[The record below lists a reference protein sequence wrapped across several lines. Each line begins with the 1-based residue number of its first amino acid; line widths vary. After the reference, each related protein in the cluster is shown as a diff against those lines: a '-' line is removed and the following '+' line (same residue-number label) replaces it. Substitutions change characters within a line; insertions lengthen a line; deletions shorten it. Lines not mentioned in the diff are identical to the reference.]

1 MTGVRTACV
10 RRLVLTA
17 ILGAVGVGATGCAPA
32 YSASGQ
38 LAQSASDGSAQTRT
52 GALTL
57 RLAASQRVPSPA
69 TDTALSDAIDKLEQ
83 DDSSVT
89 SADVSG
95 TLDGARR
102 RILDRLRAS
111 EDLLIHARLL
121 VDAQAG
127 STEMDAVVRQLQAVA
142 KQLTALE
149 KQLQGSG

>member
-1 MTGVRTACV
+1 
-10 RRLVLTA
+10 
-17 ILGAVGVGATGCAPA
+17 
-32 YSASGQ
+32 
-38 LAQSASDGSAQTRT
+38 
-52 GALTL
+52 
-57 RLAASQRVPSPA
+57 
-69 TDTALSDAIDKLEQ
+69 LSDAIDKLEQ